1 MSRVSRSGCAW
12 TRSVRTRSVR
22 TRSRRTRS
30 DRTRSGRTRSCTDK
44 GRQDKVAWE
53 LQVKV
58 PKLAQVEVNLKRTA
72 KSVLYPTKTGENA
85 SGAWLG
91 TSVACVCQ
99 IMFWLHSTVCFIVS
113 SYQWMLIHT
122 AGATHFPN
130 YWSVCEQNMFHAQ
143 ASPLLRPMFASAWSG
158 MQSFTMVATVWCNIT
173 VWPFYLAFLVQTYV
187 KLFKMS
193 TTFPKWIGALKASA
207 PNSHDDVPGPPCAA
221 YTYG

>member
-1 MSRVSRSGCAW
+1 MPTNLLHHGTQNRIQKTSRNMAARKGPRLYCMSRVSRSGCAW

-44 GRQDKVAWE
+44 GCQDKVAWE

-72 KSVLYPTKTGENA
+72 KSVLYPKNTGENA

-99 IMFWLHSTVCFIVS
+99 IMFWLHSTVCFI
-113 SYQWMLIHT
+113 
-122 AGATHFPN
+122 
-130 YWSVCEQNMFHAQ
+130 
-143 ASPLLRPMFASAWSG
+143 
-158 MQSFTMVATVWCNIT
+158 
-173 VWPFYLAFLVQTYV
+173 FLWV
-187 KLFKMS
+187 LFQV
-193 TTFPKWIGALKASA
+193 TNG
-207 PNSHDDVPGPPCAA
+207 C
-221 YTYG
+221 